1 MTKTQEEFT
10 KAFHET
16 IKDKVFFS
24 NFSEEMAKVV
34 EKLPAEIVPGE
45 VLFDG
50 LRLFDGIEGV
60 EDDIQ
65 QMHSF
70 LKDGTIV
77 NLEDYY
83 TDNGAFDDD
92 GWDRF
97 IAALDRL
104 MTVDEFFQYLDKT
117 GDGSDLPENPEDYN
131 DIALCPIDENGH
143 AEIPFGTLY
152 IKEEAFINCSNL
164 VSVTIP
170 DTVLEIRDL
179 AFCGCKNLAGIELP
193 ASVRLIAP
201 SAFNGCTSLASVV
214 ISSSGGLLIEEQAFA
229 GCTSLTDVEFKNNP
243 FKVISHHAFEGCPCE
258 EDVMRKS
265 DY

>member
-1 MTKTQEEFT
+1 MNKTQEEFT
-10 KAFHET
+10 KVVYET

-24 NFSEEMAKVV
+24 NISKEIADVV
-34 EKLPAEIVPGE
+34 EKLPEEIVPGK

-50 LRLFDGIEGV
+50 MMLFDGIEGI

-83 TDNGAFDDD
+83 TDSGAFDDD

-97 IAALDRL
+97 MVALGRL
-104 MTVDEFFQYLDKT
+104 MTVNEFSQYLDK
-117 GDGSDLPENPEDYN
+117 
-131 DIALCPIDENGH
+131 
-143 AEIPFGTLY
+143 IPAGTLY
-152 IKEEAFINCSNL
+152 IKEGAFINCSKL
-164 VSVTIP
+164 VSVTLP
-170 DTVLEIRDL
+170 DTVLEIRDH
-179 AFCGCKNLAGIELP
+179 AFCGCKNLASIELP

-229 GCTSLTDVEFKNNP
+229 GCTSLTDVDFKNNP
-243 FKVISHHAFEGCPCE
+243 LMVIVRHAFEGCPCE
-258 EDVMRKS
+258 EEVMRKS
-265 DY
+265 DF

>member
-1 MTKTQEEFT
+1 MNKTQEEFT
-10 KAFHET
+10 KAVYEI

-24 NFSEEMAKVV
+24 NISKEIADVV
-34 EKLPAEIVPGE
+34 EKLPAEIVPGK

-50 LRLFDGIEGV
+50 LNLFDGIEGI

-65 QMHSF
+65 QMTSYT
-70 LKDGTIV
+70 KDGCIV

-83 TDNGAFDDD
+83 TDSGAFDDD

-97 IAALDRL
+97 MVALGRL
-104 MTVDEFFQYLDKT
+104 MTVNEFSQYLDKN
-117 GDGSDLPENPEDYN
+117 GNGSDLPY
-131 DIALCPIDENGH
+131 PIDKKGH
-143 AEIPFGTLY
+143 AEIPAGTLY
-152 IKEEAFINCSNL
+152 IKEGMFINCSKL
-164 VSVTIP
+164 VSVTMP
-170 DTVLEIRDL
+170 DSVLEIRDH
-179 AFCGCKNLAGIELP
+179 AFCGCKNLASIELP

-229 GCTSLTDVEFKNNP
+229 GCTSLTDVVFKNHP
-243 FKVISHHAFEGCPCE
+243 LKVISHHAFEGCPCE
-258 EDVMRKS
+258 EEVMRKS

>member
-1 MTKTQEEFT
+1 MNKTQEEFT
-10 KAFHET
+10 KEVYET

-24 NFSEEMAKVV
+24 NISKEIADVV
-34 EKLPAEIVPGE
+34 EKLPEEIVPGK

-50 LRLFDGIEGV
+50 MMLFDGIEGI

-70 LKDGTIV
+70 LKDGTQV

-83 TDNGAFDDD
+83 TDSGAFDDD

-97 IAALDRL
+97 MVALGRL
-104 MTVDEFFQYLDKT
+104 MTVDEFSQYIDKN
-117 GDGSDLPENPEDYN
+117 GIGSELPY
-131 DIALCPIDENGH
+131 PIDENGH
-143 AEIPFGTLY
+143 AEIPAGTLY
-152 IKEEAFINCSNL
+152 IKEGAFINCSKL
-164 VSVTIP
+164 VSVTLP
-170 DTVLEIRDL
+170 DTVLEIRDH
-179 AFCGCKNLAGIELP
+179 AFCGCKNLASIELP

-214 ISSSGGLLIEEQAFA
+214 ISSSGSLLIQDRAFA

-243 FKVISHHAFEGCPCE
+243 LMVIVHHAFEGCPCE
-258 EDVMRKS
+258 EEVMRKS

>member
-1 MTKTQEEFT
+1 MNKTQEEFT
-10 KAFHET
+10 KAIYET

-24 NFSEEMAKVV
+24 NISEEMAEVV

-50 LRLFDGIEGV
+50 LMLYDGIEGI

-83 TDNGAFDDD
+83 TDSGAFDDD

-97 IAALDRL
+97 MVALERL
-104 MTVDEFFQYLDKT
+104 MTINEFSQYLDKN
-117 GDGSDLPENPEDYN
+117 GNGSDLPYQ
-131 DIALCPIDENGH
+131 IDENGH
-143 AEIPFGTLY
+143 AEIPAGTLY
-152 IKEEAFINCSNL
+152 IKEGAFINCSKL
-164 VSVTIP
+164 VSVTLP
-170 DTVLEIRDL
+170 DTVLEIRDH
-179 AFCGCKNLAGIELP
+179 AFCGCKNLASIELP

-243 FKVISHHAFEGCPCE
+243 LMVIVRHAFEGCPCE
-258 EDVMRKS
+258 EEVVKKS
-265 DY
+265 SFTNN

>member
-1 MTKTQEEFT
+1 MTQTQEEFSKT
-10 KAFHET
+10 VYET

-24 NFSEEMAKVV
+24 NISKEIADVV
-34 EKLPAEIVPGE
+34 EKLPAAILPGK

-50 LRLFDGIEGV
+50 LNLFDGIEGI

-65 QMHSF
+65 QMTSYT
-70 LKDGTIV
+70 KDGCIV

-83 TDNGAFDDD
+83 TDSGAFDDD

-97 IAALDRL
+97 MVALGRL
-104 MTVDEFFQYLDKT
+104 MTVDEFSQYIDKN
-117 GDGSDLPENPEDYN
+117 GIGSELPY
-131 DIALCPIDENGH
+131 PIDENGH
-143 AEIPFGTLY
+143 AEIPAGTLY
-152 IKEEAFINCSNL
+152 IKEGAFINCSKL
-164 VSVTIP
+164 VSVTLP
-170 DTVLEIRDL
+170 DTVLEIRDH
-179 AFCGCKNLAGIELP
+179 AFCGCKNLASIELP

-229 GCTSLTDVEFKNNP
+229 GCTSLTDVVLKNNP
-243 FKVISHHAFEGCPCE
+243 LKVISHHAFEGCPCE
-258 EDVMRKS
+258 EEVMRKS

>member
-1 MTKTQEEFT
+1 MNITQEEFR
-10 KAFHET
+10 KRIHE
-16 IKDKVFFS
+16 IIQDKIFFS
-24 NFSEEMAKVV
+24 NISNNPVEVV
-34 EKLPAEIVPGE
+34 EKLPEEIVPGK

-50 LRLFDGIEGV
+50 LMLFDGIEGI

-83 TDNGAFDDD
+83 TDSGAFDDD

-97 IAALDRL
+97 MAALERL
-104 MTVDEFFQYLDKT
+104 MTVDEFSQYLDKI
-117 GDGSDLPENPEDYN
+117 GDGPDLPY
-131 DIALCPIDENGH
+131 PIDENGH
-143 AEIPFGTLY
+143 AEIPVGTLY

-179 AFCGCKNLAGIELP
+179 AFCGCTNLASIDIP
-193 ASVRLIAP
+193 SPVRLIGP
-201 SAFNGCTSLASVV
+201 SAFNGCTSLASVF
-214 ISSSGGLLIEEQAFA
+214 ISSSGGLLIEKQAFA
-229 GCTSLTDVEFKNNP
+229 GCTSLTDVVFKNNP
-243 FKVISHHAFEGCPCE
+243 LMVIVRHAFEGCPCE
-258 EDVMRKS
+258 EEVMRKS

>member
-1 MTKTQEEFT
+1 MNKTQAEFT
-10 KAFHET
+10 KAVYDI
-16 IKDKVFFS
+16 IKDKAFFS
-24 NFSEEMAKVV
+24 NISEEIAEVV
-34 EKLPAEIVPGE
+34 EKLPAEIIPGK

-50 LRLFDGIEGV
+50 LMLFDGIEGI

-65 QMHSF
+65 QIHSF

-83 TDNGAFDDD
+83 TDSGAFDDD

-97 IAALDRL
+97 MVALGRL
-104 MTVDEFFQYLDKT
+104 MTVNEFSQYLDNN
-117 GDGSDLPENPEDYN
+117 GNGSDLPY
-131 DIALCPIDENGH
+131 PIDEKGH
-143 AEIPFGTLY
+143 AEIPAGTLY
-152 IKEEAFINCSNL
+152 IKEGAFINCSKL
-164 VSVTIP
+164 VSVTLP

-179 AFCGCKNLAGIELP
+179 AFCGCKNLASIELP

-229 GCTSLTDVEFKNNP
+229 GCTSLTDVVFKKNP
-243 FKVISHHAFEGCPCE
+243 LKVIDRNAFEGCPCKE
-258 EDVMRKS
+258 EVMKKS

>member
-1 MTKTQEEFT
+1 MNKTQEEFT
-10 KAFHET
+10 KAVYET

-24 NFSEEMAKVV
+24 NISKEIADVV
-34 EKLPAEIVPGE
+34 EKLPEEIVPGK

-50 LRLFDGIEGV
+50 MMLFDGIEGI

-83 TDNGAFDDD
+83 TDSGAFDDY

-97 IAALDRL
+97 MVALGRL
-104 MTVDEFFQYLDKT
+104 MTVNEFSQYIDKN
-117 GDGSDLPENPEDYN
+117 GIGSEFPY
-131 DIALCPIDENGH
+131 PIDENGH
-143 AEIPFGTLY
+143 AEIPAGTIY
-152 IKEEAFINCSNL
+152 IKDEAFINCSKL

-170 DTVLEIRDL
+170 DTVLEIRSH
-179 AFCGCKNLAGIELP
+179 AFCGCKNLASIELP

-229 GCTSLTDVEFKNNP
+229 GCTSLTDVVFKNNP
-243 FKVISHHAFEGCPCE
+243 LKVISHHAFEGCPCE
-258 EDVMRKS
+258 EEVMRKS

>member
-10 KAFHET
+10 KALYET
-16 IKDKVFFS
+16 IKDKVFIS
-24 NFSEEMAKVV
+24 NISEEIADVV
-34 EKLPAEIVPGE
+34 EKLPEEIVPGK

-50 LRLFDGIEGV
+50 MMLFDGIEGI

-83 TDNGAFDDD
+83 TDSGAFDDD

-97 IAALDRL
+97 MVALGRL
-104 MTVDEFFQYLDKT
+104 MTVNEFSQYLDKI
-117 GDGSDLPENPEDYN
+117 GDGPDLPY
-131 DIALCPIDENGH
+131 PIDENGH
-143 AEIPFGTLY
+143 AEIPVGTLY
-152 IKEEAFINCSNL
+152 IKNEAFINCSKL
-164 VSVTIP
+164 VSVTLP
-170 DTVLEIRDL
+170 DTVLEIRDH
-179 AFCGCKNLAGIELP
+179 AFCACKNLSSIEIP

-214 ISSSGGLLIEEQAFA
+214 FLSNGGLLIEEQAFA
-229 GCTSLTDVEFKNNP
+229 GCTSLTDVVFKNDP
-243 FKVISHHAFEGCPCE
+243 LMCIDRDAFEGCPCG
-258 EDVMRKS
+258 EDVMKKKYHYQKS
-265 DY
+265 SK

>member
-1 MTKTQEEFT
+1 MNKTQEEFT
-10 KAFHET
+10 KVVYET

-24 NFSEEMAKVV
+24 NISKEIADVV
-34 EKLPAEIVPGE
+34 EKLPEEIVPGK

-50 LRLFDGIEGV
+50 MMLFDGIEGI

-83 TDNGAFDDD
+83 TDSGAFDDD

-97 IAALDRL
+97 MVALGRL
-104 MTVDEFFQYLDKT
+104 MTVNEFSQYLDKN
-117 GDGSDLPENPEDYN
+117 GNGSDLPYQ
-131 DIALCPIDENGH
+131 IDENGH
-143 AEIPFGTLY
+143 AEIPAGTLY
-152 IKEEAFINCSNL
+152 IKEGAFINCSKL
-164 VSVTIP
+164 VSVTLP
-170 DTVLEIRDL
+170 DTVLEIRDH
-179 AFCGCKNLAGIELP
+179 AFCGCKNLASIELP

-243 FKVISHHAFEGCPCE
+243 LMVIVRHAFEGCPCE
-258 EDVMRKS
+258 EGVMRKS
-265 DY
+265 DF

>member
-1 MTKTQEEFT
+1 MNKTQEEFT
-10 KAFHET
+10 KALYET

-24 NFSEEMAKVV
+24 NISEEIADVV
-34 EKLPAEIVPGE
+34 EKLPDEIVPGK

-50 LRLFDGIEGV
+50 LNLFDGIEGI

-70 LKDGTIV
+70 TKDGVVV

-83 TDNGAFDDD
+83 TDSGAFDDD

-97 IAALDRL
+97 MVALGRL
-104 MTVDEFFQYLDKT
+104 MTVDEFSQYIDKN
-117 GDGSDLPENPEDYN
+117 GIGSELPY
-131 DIALCPIDENGH
+131 PIDENGH
-143 AEIPFGTLY
+143 AEIPAGTLY
-152 IKEEAFINCSNL
+152 IKEGAFINCSKL
-164 VSVTIP
+164 VSVTLP
-170 DTVLEIRDL
+170 DTVLEIRDH
-179 AFCGCKNLAGIELP
+179 AFCGCKNLASIELP

-229 GCTSLTDVEFKNNP
+229 GCTSLTDVEFKTSP
-243 FKVISHHAFEGCPCE
+243 TVIVRHAFEGCPCE
-258 EDVMRKS
+258 EEVMRKS

>member
-1 MTKTQEEFT
+1 MISGELFTQRIYEAIE
-10 KAFHET
+10 
-16 IKDKVFFS
+16 DKIFFS
-24 NFSEEMAKVV
+24 NISGSPALVV
-34 EKLPAEIVPGE
+34 RELPKEIVPGK

-50 LRLFDGIEGV
+50 MMLFDGIEGI

-65 QMHSF
+65 QMTSYT
-70 LKDGTIV
+70 KDGCHV

-83 TDNGAFDDD
+83 TDSGAFDDD

-97 IAALDRL
+97 MAALERL
-104 MTVDEFFQYLDKT
+104 MTVDEFSQYLDKI
-117 GDGSDLPENPEDYN
+117 GDGPDLPY
-131 DIALCPIDENGH
+131 PIDENGH
-143 AEIPFGTLY
+143 AEIPAGTLY
-152 IKEEAFINCSNL
+152 IKEGAFINCSKL
-164 VSVTIP
+164 VSVTLP
-170 DTVLEIRDL
+170 DTVLEIRDH
-179 AFCGCKNLAGIELP
+179 AFCGCKNLASIELP

-243 FKVISHHAFEGCPCE
+243 LMVIVRHAFEGCPCE
-258 EDVMRKS
+258 EEVLKKS